1 MATESMLSVAQ
12 QQEASS
18 SMTHLTLVKQFKLLF
33 EKFEDVL
40 CLTDDAVKQFELMG
54 FCVLSEATIMSATS

>member
-1 MATESMLSVAQ
+1 MVTGSTLSVAQ

-40 CLTDDAVKQFELMG
+40 CLTDDALKQFGLMG
-54 FCVLSEATIMSATS
+54 LSVS